1 MRRACAAPQV
11 ARAFGVNANVRRE
24 AMRQLKELKMPV
36 VPGPTRPAPV
46 EPASLIHPLT
56 ESHPE
61 SEVLDFLA
69 GRPAQ
74 AVIMSGLIRDNGFES
89 PFNRGT
95 FHACRDR
102 EGRLEGVALVGHA
115 VYVAADTAQALR
127 AFARAAQAE
136 RNAHM
141 ILGEESL
148 VGRFWKHY
156 APAGQA
162 PRIFSR
168 EVLYELRWP
177 VSAPEP
183 VEGLRPATLDDLM
196 LVMPVHAALA
206 YEESGVNPLDV
217 DLHGFRMRCARRIE
231 HGRVWVLVEDGNLLF
246 KSDIASDTPECVYLE
261 GVYVDPASRQ
271 RGLGSRCLAQL
282 SRVMLES
289 AKCVSALVNEQN
301 LAARA
306 LFDKAGYKLR
316 GRYDT
321 VFLER
326 AGH

>member
-1 MRRACAAPQV
+1 
-11 ARAFGVNANVRRE
+11 
-24 AMRQLKELKMPV
+24 MRQLKESRT
-36 VPGPTRPAPV
+36 PGVAAAATRPEVV
-46 EPASLIHPLT
+46 EPAFPVHALT

-95 FHACRDR
+95 FHACRDAD
-102 EGRLEGVALVGHA
+102 GRLVGVALVGHA
-115 VYVAADTAQALR
+115 VYVAADTAPALR
-127 AFARAAQAE
+127 AFARVAQGQQG
-136 RNAHM
+136 AHM
-141 ILGEESL
+141 ILGEEAL

-156 APAGQA
+156 APSGQS
-162 PRIFSR
+162 PRLFSR
-168 EVLYELRWP
+168 ELLYELRWP

-183 VEGLRPATLDDLM
+183 VAGLRLATLDDLM

-231 HGRVWVLVEDGNLLF
+231 HGRVRVLVEGGNLLF
-246 KSDIASDTPECVYLE
+246 KADIVSDTPECVYLE
-261 GVYVDPASRQ
+261 GVYVDPTSRQ
-271 RGLGSRCLAQL
+271 QGYGLRCLSQL
-282 SRVMLES
+282 GREMLERR
-289 AKCVSALVNEQN
+289 KCVSALVNEQN
-301 LAARA
+301 FAAQA
-306 LFDKAGYKLR
+306 LFNKAGYKLR

-321 VFLER
+321 IFLER
-326 AGH
+326 SN

>member
-1 MRRACAAPQV
+1 
-11 ARAFGVNANVRRE
+11 
-24 AMRQLKELKMPV
+24 MRQLKELRT
-36 VPGPTRPAPV
+36 PGGAASMRPESVDAQ
-46 EPASLIHPLT
+46 PLVHT
-56 ESHPE
+56 LNESHSE
-61 SEVLDFLA
+61 SEVLDFLS

-95 FHACRDR
+95 FHACRDA

-115 VYVAADTAQALR
+115 VYVAADTLPALK
-127 AFARAAQAE
+127 AFARIAQGQQH
-136 RNAHM
+136 AHM
-141 ILGEESL
+141 ILGEDVL
-148 VGRFWKHY
+148 VSRFWEHY

-177 VSAPEP
+177 VSAPER
-183 VEGLRPATLDDLM
+183 VEGLRPATLDDLL
-196 LVMPVHAALA
+196 LVMPVHAAMA

-246 KSDIASDTPECVYLE
+246 KADLASDTPECVYIE
-261 GVYVDPASRQ
+261 GLYVDPASRKK
-271 RGLGSRCLAQL
+271 GLGLSCLSQL
-282 SRVMLES
+282 GCQLLERS
-289 AKCVSALVNEQN
+289 QTVSALVNEQN
-301 LAARA
+301 LPAQA
-306 LFDKAGYKLR
+306 LFSKAGYRLR

-326 AGH
+326 D

>member
-1 MRRACAAPQV
+1 MPR
-11 ARAFGVNANVRRE
+11 
-24 AMRQLKELKMPV
+24 LKELRT
-36 VPGPTRPAPV
+36 PGMKTTTRPEPV
-46 EPASLIHPLT
+46 DAQPLIHSLN

-61 SEVLDFLA
+61 AEVLDFLA

-95 FHACRDR
+95 FHACRDSA
-102 EGRLEGVALVGHA
+102 GRLEGVALVGHA
-115 VYVAADTAQALR
+115 VYVAADTAPALR
-127 AFARAAQAE
+127 AFARVAQGQ

-141 ILGEESL
+141 ILGEEAL
-148 VGRFWKHY
+148 VGRFWEHY

-183 VEGLRPATLDDLM
+183 VGGLRLATLDDLM

-231 HGRVWVLVEDGNLLF
+231 HGRVWVLVEGGNLLF
-246 KSDIASDTPECVYLE
+246 KADIISDTPECVYLE
-261 GVYVDPASRQ
+261 GVYVDPPSRHK
-271 RGLGSRCLAQL
+271 GLGLRCLSQL
-282 SRVMLES
+282 GRDLLERT
-289 AKCVSALVNEQN
+289 KTVSALVNEQN
-301 LAARA
+301 LAAQA
-306 LFDKAGYKLR
+306 LFNKAGYKLR

-326 AGH
+326 N